1 MARPPEIR
9 IAHDSQAW
17 ADAAAELVH
26 SLGQEAIQANGQF
39 LIALSGG
46 TTPETLYRALTS
58 PAFAGRF
65 DWSRTTFFFSDERGV
80 PPDDPRSNYALA
92 NKTLF
97 TPLNIAPAQVY
108 RMTGESRDPQVAAHD
123 YEQQLRQATNTPP
136 SSHPTLDLV
145 LLGLGEDGHT
155 ASLFPGSL
163 ALRDNKRLIAVTQS
177 SKDPPTRLTM
187 TLGVINQASVIL
199 FLVMGVGK
207 AEIVRAILDPKTETE
222 RQLPAS
228 LVAPEKGR
236 LIWLLDR
243 AAAAG
248 LPIHK

>member
-26 SLGQEAIQANGQF
+26 SVGREAVRANGRF

-58 PAFAGRF
+58 PAFADRF
-65 DWSRTTFFFSDERGV
+65 DWSRTNFFFSDERGV

-97 TPLNIAPAQVY
+97 VPLKITPSQVY
-108 RMTGESRDPQVAAHD
+108 RMAGESHDPQAAAHD